1 MNFLARLG
9 VGLITGL
16 VSYGLV
22 PAAYAVATPMTHPNG
37 VTTSAASQTVS
48 PSPPVDTAARSLA
61 MSCQVD
67 VTSTQL
73 TIDFSPEPPFD
84 ELTVKVNGQLVD
96 PQTIHDSSIVIER
109 PDSGS
114 TVGIELWQNASLTGE
129 CIETA
134 PSTTAEPT
142 PPEPTPTETIEP
154 TTPSSP
160 TEPETTPTS
169 GRPTP
174 GPSQTSP
181 GLTPTP
187 TAPSKP
193 TVTAPGSSS
202 AAPSRPASSPPMS
215 TTPSLLPSGTTQQ
228 QESTTQRRPSGQ
240 IGPRIIR
247 QFSHDPRHLLPQL
260 LGIDVQPG
268 SGLIMLQPRSADQGP
283 PDLETLPPVSEEELE
298 AIKARL
304 SSPDRA
310 DRPPADHLASADERI
325 SNRTSNA
332 LVPSLIAALCLGLA
346 IFWLLKRRRHN
357 L

>member
-1 MNFLARLG
+1 
-9 VGLITGL
+9 
-16 VSYGLV
+16 
-22 PAAYAVATPMTHPNG
+22 
-37 VTTSAASQTVS
+37 
-48 PSPPVDTAARSLA
+48 
-61 MSCQVD
+61 
-67 VTSTQL
+67 
-73 TIDFSPEPPFD
+73 
-84 ELTVKVNGQLVD
+84 
-96 PQTIHDSSIVIER
+96 
-109 PDSGS
+109 
-114 TVGIELWQNASLTGE
+114 
-129 CIETA
+129 
-134 PSTTAEPT
+134 
-142 PPEPTPTETIEP
+142 
-154 TTPSSP
+154 
-160 TEPETTPTS
+160 
-169 GRPTP
+169 
-174 GPSQTSP
+174 
-181 GLTPTP
+181 
-187 TAPSKP
+187 
-193 TVTAPGSSS
+193 
-202 AAPSRPASSPPMS
+202 MS